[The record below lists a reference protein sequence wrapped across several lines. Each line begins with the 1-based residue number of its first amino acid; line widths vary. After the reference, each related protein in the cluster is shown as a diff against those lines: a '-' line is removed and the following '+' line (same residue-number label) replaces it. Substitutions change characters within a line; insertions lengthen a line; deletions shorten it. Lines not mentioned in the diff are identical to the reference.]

1 GPQHELLAGMADI
14 ERHRRLLLPAG
25 TLALEKVAEE
35 PLLQRLAIVAVEMRE
50 VGIAVHLQP
59 FLPGAGASPA
69 FEIAA
74 GMQTHAAPVPCRQQ
88 RRRNVGELRRTRRV
102 IVIKLAPR

>member
-1 GPQHELLAGMADI
+1 PQHELLAGMADI

-25 TLALEKVAEE
+25 ALALEEVAEE
-35 PLLQRLAIVAVEMRE
+35 PHLQRLAVAAVALRE
-50 VGIAVHLQP
+50 VRIAVPLQP
-59 FLPGAGASPA
+59 FLPGAGAPPA

-88 RRRNVGELRRTRRV
+88 RRRDLGALSRKRGVSTVR
-102 IVIKLAPR
+102 